1 MYWLNFSQLL
11 IEPDFFR
18 GAPPTEAEG
27 RAGGGKPKQTKV
39 WSAVFLGHMLLGSSS
54 IQPLHGCEHAQHAE
68 AECSFL
74 TENVLCTN
82 QQIRAPGAGELWEV
96 SHCDV
101 IQTASLKQTP
111 FLRLWFF
118 RTRDSPRRRWLE
130 TNEEKFWTFVSAGSW
145 TQRSKRSGPFTSC
158 SEMSLVLSKQ
168 RVSLRKKIKP
178 GTFRSWM

>member
-111 FLRLWFF
+111 FLRLGFF
-118 RTRDSPRRRWLE
+118 RTRDSPEEEDWKQTRRNSGRLFLRDPGP
-130 TNEEKFWTFVSAGSW
+130 KDQSAPAPSRPARKCHSFF
-145 TQRSKRSGPFTSC
+145 QSSG
-158 SEMSLVLSKQ
+158 
-168 RVSLRKKIKP
+168 
-178 GTFRSWM
+178 FR